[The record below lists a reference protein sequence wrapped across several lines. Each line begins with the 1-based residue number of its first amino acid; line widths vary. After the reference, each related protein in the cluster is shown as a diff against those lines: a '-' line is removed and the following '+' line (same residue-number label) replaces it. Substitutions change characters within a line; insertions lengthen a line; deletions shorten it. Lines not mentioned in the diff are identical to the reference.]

1 MFGNPKKSNFKCRFR
16 KICEYGS
23 AHGVNIAVYGK
34 CQVDYLV
41 RKIQNTQYLMKK
53 NSVDTSHQALTQFIF
68 SENLKTDFRR
78 N

>member
-1 MFGNPKKSNFKCRFR
+1 MFWNPKKSNFKCRFR
-16 KICEYGS
+16 KICEHGS

-41 RKIQNTQYLMKK
+41 RKIQNTQYVMKK
-53 NSVDTSHQALTQFIF
+53 KSGDTSHQALTQFIF
-68 SENLKTDFRR
+68 SENLITDFRR